1 MIEIVEEEN
10 KMQHYLS
17 ERIADFL
24 LYQKIINT
32 QEKEI
37 YVYGI
42 QLVISSVINLLICI
56 TISLL
61 LNELV
66 NGILFFILFSS
77 LRRFTGGFH
86 CKTFIMCNMIFSVIV
101 TLVLLINGL
110 FGTIFG
116 EPVLFIITV
125 FFCLTCILL
134 FSPVYNKNKELTNIE
149 LKKFKIIS
157 IVVYT
162 IHICFYLIFILFNVR
177 LNIIL
182 IGDLIVAFMIV
193 WGVINNKM
201 TQK

>member
-1 MIEIVEEEN
+1 
-10 KMQHYLS
+10 MQCYLS

-61 LNELV
+61 LNELI

-86 CKTFIMCNMIFSVIV
+86 CKTFIMCNIVFSVIV
-101 TLVLLINGL
+101 TLVLLINKS
-110 FGTIFG
+110 FGYVF
-116 EPVLFIITV
+116 EKPVLFTV
-125 FFCLTCILL
+125 TVIFCLICILL
-134 FSPVYNKNKELTNIE
+134 FAPVYNENKELTKLEI
-149 LKKFKIIS
+149 KKFKIIS

-162 IHICFYLIFILFNVR
+162 IHICFYLIFNLFNVR

-193 WGVINNKM
+193 WGVINNNM
-201 TQK
+201 TQQRKW